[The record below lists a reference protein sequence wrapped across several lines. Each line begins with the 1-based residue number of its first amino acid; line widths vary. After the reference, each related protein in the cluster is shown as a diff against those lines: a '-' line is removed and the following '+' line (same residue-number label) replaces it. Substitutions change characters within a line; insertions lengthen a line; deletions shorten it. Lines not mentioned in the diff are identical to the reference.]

1 MKCNDTSK
9 LIIDQLAGEL
19 SPKQANRL
27 KKHLAAC
34 DACRK
39 ESEMLNKVWE
49 RSDETLKADSFA
61 EELTPNRRAE
71 IFAVA
76 QHEEKRRYSSG
87 IITRVV
93 EYLAV
98 IMICIVL
105 AGMLLPSLNQSRE
118 KARMISQKSIE
129 KQRKLEAMM
138 AEMEAEEADSSGRIA
153 EDKGE
158 RGTAIHLVR
167 TPPIEKSKKRIAKSD
182 WKMSPAPAG
191 KPKSASPP
199 ARQSYF
205 SMARSKLAGVTN
217 TLGGEKDEITKETK
231 STITVKRN
239 VSASGPLPL
248 TQNLRVAPALK
259 RLEKKRIASKS
270 EDAFVETREI
280 PAPSQE
286 GYAKKIYKNNRKD
299 PEIKLSY
306 EVTTVDDTE
315 LTLKKNQ
322 LAKLK
327 HSYPEDN
334 PKVKK
339 LETEII
345 ELRKKAIIDSKKR
358 YGLSDNASSVY
369 GNVLYS
375 KGKITPKKVIGATS
389 CSVETKPISS
399 DPIHSLR
406 MLEMKIAKKR
416 KRGEKLNK
424 QDMKEIKRL
433 TSIIAGSEACSI
445 NPPLCFKLN
454 LKLWNM
460 TTAENVKAYL
470 KENGYPVPR
479 HVKVNKRTNQIFIVV
494 PESQNKKFKDLFK
507 KLQEEEKELK
517 DLSKGL
523 PFIKCQSRPVST
535 FSIDTDTA
543 SYIQARK
550 SIRRGERPD
559 PLKIRPEEFINYFDY
574 NYRSPVNTTFAV
586 YPEAAPSPFRPNNTL
601 FRIGIQGKRLG
612 PGVNT
617 STHYTILLDTS
628 GSMAVKDRMGLA
640 KKALVMLLKKIK
652 SSDYISL
659 LLCGNK
665 TNVVF
670 RMRALSP
677 ENRQRLLRIL
687 NRVTPHSV
695 ADFANGISKAY
706 AFADRYYLRNSS
718 NRIIIISD
726 GIFELNADGRKN
738 ITKQIE
744 AARKRGISNIVIG
757 LGGDGDDSM
766 LEKVAAT
773 GDGSYVFLDTEREAE
788 ELFTTQFEARFREI
802 ARDVKIQ
809 VQFNPEAVKSYRQIG
824 YKNRQLSKADFRNDK
839 VDAGEVGSGQSVTAL
854 YELNLKDGIAE
865 DTVVA
870 TVRIRYKKAG
880 DMSVE
885 EKAFSLYESDIKK
898 KFETA
903 SPNFKLA
910 AFVAEFAESLRYPE
924 TQNIAS
930 LRGVADQLNSVWMK
944 HYKKDYKVTELLS
957 LIKRA
962 K

>member
-19 SPKQANRL
+19 SPRQANKL

-49 RSDETLKADSFA
+49 HSDKTLKTDSFA
-61 EELTPNRRAE
+61 EELTPDRRAE

-105 AGMLLPSLNQSRE
+105 AGMLLPSLNKPRE
-118 KARMISQKSIE
+118 KARRISQKSIE
-129 KQRKLEAMM
+129 KQRKFKAMM

-158 RGTAIHLVR
+158 RGTAVHLVLK
-167 TPPIEKSKKRIAKSD
+167 TPHIEKSKKRIAKSD
-182 WKMSPAPAG
+182 WKMSPAIPAG
-191 KPKSASPP
+191 KPKIASPP

-205 SMARSKLAGVTN
+205 SMARSKLAGATN
-217 TLGGEKDEITKETK
+217 NLGGEKDEITKETK
-231 STITVKRN
+231 TTISVKRN
-239 VSASGPLPL
+239 VSARKPAPW
-248 TQNLRVAPALK
+248 TKNMQAAPAKKSLP
-259 RLEKKRIASKS
+259 RLIPDQSRIAPISSPPVQQKREKVHAILDTDSESK
-270 EDAFVETREI
+270 EQTK
-280 PAPSQE
+280 
-286 GYAKKIYKNNRKD
+286 AKE
-299 PEIKLSY
+299 PEVRFSD
-306 EVTTVDDTE
+306 EVTTVNDTK
-315 LTLKKNQ
+315 LALKKKQ
-322 LAKLK
+322 LEKLRYRYNDANHK
-327 HSYPEDN
+327 G
-334 PKVKK
+334 KK
-339 LETEII
+339 LIGEIKAL
-345 ELRKKAIIDSKKR
+345 EKKTAADV
-358 YGLSDNASSVY
+358 YAPQNASRALRQTQRLVSCR
-369 GNVLYS
+369 GPLIKN
-375 KGKITPKKVIGATS
+375 KI
-389 CSVETKPISS
+389 
-399 DPIHSLR
+399 
-406 MLEMKIAKKR
+406 
-416 KRGEKLNK
+416 
-424 QDMKEIKRL
+424 
-433 TSIIAGSEACSI
+433 
-445 NPPLCFKLN
+445 FKLN

-460 TTAENVKAYL
+460 TTVSNVRKYLQENK
-470 KENGYPVPR
+470 YPVPAIIR
-479 HVKVNKRTNQIFIVV
+479 V
-494 PESQNKKFKDLFK
+494 FKSRNMILIQDSKEKLEKIEKLFK

-601 FRIGIQGKRLG
+601 FRIGIQGERLG
-612 PGVNT
+612 PGANT

-665 TNVVF
+665 TSVVF
-670 RMRALSP
+670 RMRALTP

-726 GIFELNADGRKN
+726 GIFELNADGRED